1 MKVTFDHELQ
11 SSFYL
16 WFDDRL
22 TRIASGIQPDVSM
35 TFTKYSDTSDVPTNL
50 DAYYGPYRQL
60 VGNGDSVPSG
70 VYIDGVLKN
79 QNTSTDEYLLID
91 FNEGRVIL
99 DPDEYGTSLS
109 VSGDFSIKDFNV
121 YMTNDTEEEL
131 LLDNTFIINDTDQ
144 TQLQAAQKENLNH
157 YSVPACFVTS
167 VTSENKPFCFGG
179 TDTTESNLR
188 TVVLANSNYGL
199 DAVLSHF
206 RDTKNL
212 GLYMFSY
219 DEFPYG
225 EFFHI
230 KSPPYSYKTMIS
242 GKLPDI
248 WVESVRTSKLY
259 DRNSTLRLTKGIKVG
274 FIDFKLSVV
283 RNPRVPS

>member
-35 TFTKYSDTSDVPTNL
+35 NFTYYADTPDVPSNL
-50 DAYYGPYRQL
+50 NAYYGPYRQL
-60 VGNGDSVPSG
+60 VGNGDTVPSG
-70 VYIDGVLKN
+70 VYINGVLTD
-79 QNTSTDEYLLID
+79 QNTAADEYLLID

-99 DPDEYGTSLS
+99 DPDQYGTSLS

-131 LLDNTFIINDTDQ
+131 LLENTFIISDTDQ
-144 TQLQAAQKENLNH
+144 TQLEKAQKENINH
-157 YSVPACFVTS
+157 YTIPACFITS
-167 VTSENKPFCFGG
+167 SYSENKPFCLGG
-179 TDTTESNLR
+179 TDTTESHIR
-188 TVVLANSNYGL
+188 TVVLADSNYGL

-212 GLYMFSY
+212 GLYMFSFG
-219 DEFPYG
+219 DFPYG

-230 KSPPYSYKTMIS
+230 KSPPYSYKTMIN

-248 WVESVRTSKLY
+248 WIENVRTSKLY
-259 DRNSTLRLTKGIKVG
+259 DRNSTLKLAKGVKVG
-274 FIDFKLSVV
+274 FIDFDLSVV